1 MGSYFAMVFHP
12 TEEQQYCVRS
22 LRVSGFK
29 SLEAAKAAIIRVKKD
44 GYVKKLGQA
53 APMWSNVK

>member
-1 MGSYFAMVFHP
+1 VYYAMIFYP
-12 TEEQQYCVRS
+12 SEYNTICVRS
-22 LRVSGFK
+22 LRTKGFRTLELAK
-29 SLEAAKAAIIRVKKD
+29 SAIIRVKRD

>member
-1 MGSYFAMVFHP
+1 VFYAMIFYP
-12 TEEQQYCVRS
+12 TEYNTICVRS
-22 LRVSGFK
+22 LRAKGFS